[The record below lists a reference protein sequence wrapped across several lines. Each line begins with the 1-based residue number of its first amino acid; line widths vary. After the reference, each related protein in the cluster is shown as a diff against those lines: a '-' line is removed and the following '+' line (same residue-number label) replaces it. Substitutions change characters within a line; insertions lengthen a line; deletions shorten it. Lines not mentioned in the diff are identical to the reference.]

1 MNNDFLRINS
11 EEKDEDIAVGEY
23 YVGKEEIGERK
34 KKKSVTVFSMLKTIR
49 AAKKSGNLSDTLKIP
64 DTRGIFSAFLIFSV
78 CDLVLIFTALIARN
92 TSFLFFA
99 SVAFSFLFP
108 IFSIMFFY
116 MFNTRRN
123 VGMGEIAGAAMAGLL
138 VYVILKLFYDLMPKL
153 FEIRA
158 WAKDLISSATIDI
171 LLFFIAKFFVK
182 MCKKDDMFSAMLLTI
197 CVFAGFAFIRSA
209 DSLFSVLLN
218 VKAEIKSGYFVNGK
232 SVFDVGLENYLLN
245 LLFETIYLNL
255 MYFAW
260 SVICGALNGI
270 TVSPVK
276 PKGHEGSSVY
286 LLLVLFMVLHAMV
299 AFTPAILFFN
309 IFLDVISFIVSFIVA
324 YNVLNY
330 ALGFMKFEVKNT
342 DVSV

>member
-64 DTRGIFSAFLIFSV
+64 DTMGIFSAFLIFSV

-123 VGMGEIAGAAMAGLL
+123 VGMGEIAGQKVICTEDYSVGLNGL
-138 VYVILKLFYDLMPKL
+138 PKSDVLKFFTDTGSVVIRPSGTEPKL
-153 FEIRA
+153 KAYISVTAADRKAAEKVESAIKA
-158 WAKDLISSATIDI
+158 DLE
-171 LLFFIAKFFVK
+171 
-182 MCKKDDMFSAMLLTI
+182 KKL
-197 CVFAGFAFIRSA
+197 
-209 DSLFSVLLN
+209 
-218 VKAEIKSGYFVNGK
+218 
-232 SVFDVGLENYLLN
+232 
-245 LLFETIYLNL
+245 
-255 MYFAW
+255 
-260 SVICGALNGI
+260 
-270 TVSPVK
+270 
-276 PKGHEGSSVY
+276 
-286 LLLVLFMVLHAMV
+286 
-299 AFTPAILFFN
+299 
-309 IFLDVISFIVSFIVA
+309 
-324 YNVLNY
+324 
-330 ALGFMKFEVKNT
+330 
-342 DVSV
+342 